1 LGIFIVSGAFTLSNP
16 TLPVILVYCLMLL
29 VTNIRADLEEGMLE
43 KIHPE
48 YKAYQERTKRYMQLI
63 Y

>member
-1 LGIFIVSGAFTLSNP
+1 
-16 TLPVILVYCLMLL
+16 MLL

>member
-1 LGIFIVSGAFTLSNP
+1 LSDAAG
-16 TLPVILVYCLMLL
+16 YKHQ
-29 VTNIRADLEEGMLE
+29 ADLEEGMLE

-48 YKAYQERTKRYMQLI
+48 YKAYQECTKRYMQLI